1 MKLTTGNLITSK
13 KQMSRDSGEQALPAK
28 PLRNGV
34 ATVDAVASP
43 WTSPKD
49 RAKER
54 ETKREAVLKVSAQLF
69 NEFGYHATSLAM
81 IADKL
86 QVTKPTLYYYIQNK
100 EEILFEC
107 HRVGVE
113 LLREAVAGVSVGQAC
128 AAERL
133 RATMIAYASVVMDD
147 FCRCLIRVG
156 EEPLPLANRQE
167 LGRLKLALDR
177 EFRSIVQS
185 GLDDASFEPCDPKIA
200 AFTLAGALNWMG
212 RWFDASGPLSKEEV
226 ALRTTDVLLTGLLRR
241 TKQPQEMPLPN
252 RRKVGKGKPVGGLQ
266 TRLSTI

>member
-1 MKLTTGNLITSK
+1 MKLTTGNLITGK
-13 KQMSRDSGEQALPAK
+13 KQMSRESGEKRLPAK
-28 PLRNGV
+28 SLRTGL
-34 ATVDAVASP
+34 AAVDAVVSP
-43 WTSPKD
+43 WNSPKD
-49 RAKER
+49 RTIER
-54 ETKREAVLKVSAQLF
+54 DIKREAVLKVSAQLF

-81 IADKL
+81 IAERL

-107 HRVGVE
+107 HRLGVE
-113 LLREAVAGVSVGQAC
+113 LLRKAVAGVSEGQVRP
-128 AAERL
+128 AERL
-133 RATMIAYASVVMDD
+133 RATMLAYASVLMDD

-156 EEPLPLANRQE
+156 EEALPLANRKE

-212 RWFDASGPLSKEEV
+212 RWFDASGTLSKEEV
-226 ALRTTDVLLTGLLRR
+226 ALRTTDVLLNGLLRR
-241 TKQPQEMPLPN
+241 TKQPQEIPLPR
-252 RRKVGKGKPVGGLQ
+252 RRKVGKGKPVGG
-266 TRLSTI
+266 

>member
-1 MKLTTGNLITSK
+1 
-13 KQMSRDSGEQALPAK
+13 
-28 PLRNGV
+28 
-34 ATVDAVASP
+34 
-43 WTSPKD
+43 
-49 RAKER
+49 
-54 ETKREAVLKVSAQLF
+54 
-69 NEFGYHATSLAM
+69 
-81 IADKL
+81 L

-113 LLREAVAGVSVGQAC
+113 LLREAVAGVSVGQAS
-128 AAERL
+128 AAQRL
-133 RATMIAYASVVMDD
+133 RATMLAYASVVMDD

-167 LGRLKLALDR
+167 LGQLKLALDR

-226 ALRTTDVLLTGLLRR
+226 ALRTTDVLLNGLLRR
-241 TKQPQEMPLPN
+241 TKQPQEIPLPR
-252 RRKVGKGKPVGGLQ
+252 RRKVGKSKPVGG
-266 TRLSTI
+266 